1 MYIQNFDT
9 LYVISDLH
17 MGGETGFQIFNQG
30 DRLRKFIESL
40 ADESGRIGLV
50 VNGDIV
56 DSLAESPARYLD
68 ADGAIEKLKRIWTDP
83 AFKPV
88 LDALQAFVQVPNR
101 RLAFVLGNHDVE
113 LALPAVRDWL
123 FDQLSDGSTEAR
135 GRLISA
141 MTGEGFSCSVGTKR
155 VLCLHG
161 NEVDGWNVVD
171 YRALL
176 NVSRAMA
183 RGEPLPEWDANAG
196 TRMVIDVM
204 NPLKATYPFVDLL
217 KPEIEASIPALV
229 ALEPSV
235 TRKLGRVAMLFSR
248 KKKDERLIEKGFLG
262 AEDEVAQQATQ
273 DSDDGTPTDDEFLR
287 QFLDAHFA
295 GAVDGRDDDD
305 TTVGELLLSA
315 QQGIDAGVDPKAD
328 TPDDEFLGVTD
339 WFRDAVAKIR
349 KNRPEYL
356 RAALKKL
363 LRGDDTFDID
373 QQDDQF
379 LAIDKIVGPDIDYV
393 ITGHTHLARAIERR
407 HARTYYLNT
416 GTWIRL
422 MQLSPKT
429 LDDQKAFAKV
439 FKAMQAG
446 TIEALDKEKNPGTR
460 DPLVSARPHVAVI
473 RADAAGTVGELCEAG
488 PDGRLTV
495 REHGSLPNGRTLVA
509 SVLSPK
515 P

>member
-30 DRLRKFIESL
+30 DRLRKFIGSL

-56 DSLAESPARYLD
+56 DFLAESPARYLD
-68 ADGAIEKLKRIWTDP
+68 ADGAIEKLKRIWGDP

-123 FDQLSDGSTEAR
+123 FDQLADGSTEAR

-204 NPLKATYPFVDLL
+204 NPLKAKYPFVDLL
-217 KPEIEASIPALV
+217 KPEREAAIPSLV
-229 ALEPSV
+229 ALEPRAI
-235 TRKLGRVAMLFSR
+235 RKLGKAAMLFGR
-248 KKKDERLIEKGFLG
+248 KMKDKGLIEKGFLG
-262 AEDEVAQQATQ
+262 AEDEVTRQAAQNT
-273 DSDDGTPTDDEFLR
+273 DDEAPTEDEFLR
-287 QFLDAHFA
+287 QFLGTHFE
-295 GAVDGRDDDD
+295 GAVGRGGGDD
-305 TTVGELLLSA
+305 TDLGDLLLGA
-315 QQGIDAGVDPKAD
+315 QANIDAGVDPKTD
-328 TPDDEFLGVTD
+328 TPDEEFLGVRD
-339 WFRDAVAKIR
+339 WFRDSVSKIR
-349 KNRPEYL
+349 ENTPEYL
-356 RAALKKL
+356 RATLKKFL
-363 LRGDDTFDID
+363 HGDETFEID
-373 QQDDQF
+373 RQDDQF
-379 LAIDKIVGPDIDYV
+379 QEVDKIVGPEVDYV
-393 ITGHTHLARAIERR
+393 ITGHTHLARALERER
-407 HARTYYLNT
+407 SGGTYYFNT

-429 LDDQKAFAKV
+429 LDDPKAFTKV
-439 FKAMQAG
+439 FKAMQADPPEHPVHCLVPTRHDPDQAAPPRAPWRG
-446 TIEALDKEKNPGTR
+446 ETLD
-460 DPLVSARPHVAVI
+460 
-473 RADAAGTVGELCEAG
+473 RAAA
-488 PDGRLTV
+488 
-495 REHGSLPNGRTLVA
+495 
-509 SVLSPK
+509 
-515 P
+515 